1 MNEIQWKK
9 GADYMVNQKY
19 KDRLS
24 NKSVI
29 RELAAYARKRGQEIG
44 YENVFDY
51 SLGNPSVETPKEY
64 NDAVIKMYQTMD
76 SMSLHGYSPTLG
88 NTHAREV
95 IAASLSKRFGIPY
108 EAKHIFP
115 TTGAAGAIAHA
126 VRAVTKPGDTVLTF
140 APFFPE
146 YMPYINDTGAELQVV
161 PANLPT
167 CQVNFPEL
175 EKMMTENVTAV
186 LINSPNNPSG
196 ALYTEVTLEKL
207 AAFLNKSQEKY
218 GHDIFLISDEPYREI
233 VFDGK
238 KCPYPSKYYDNTLS
252 CYSFSKSLSLPGERI
267 GYIAVNPKATDADI
281 LVDIFGQIS
290 RGIGHNCPS
299 STAQLGVAA
308 VIDMTSDL
316 SVYETNMNLLY
327 DTLKDIGF
335 EVERPQG
342 TFYIFPKALE
352 DDAVAFSK
360 KALKYDLIMVP
371 ADNFGAPGYV
381 RLAYCIDT
389 EKVKRSLP
397 VLRKFA
403 HEVYGK

>member
-1 MNEIQWKK
+1 
-9 GADYMVNQKY
+9 MVNQKY

-196 ALYTEVTLEKL
+196 ALYTDVTLQKL

-281 LVDIFGQIS
+281 LADIFGQIS

>member
-1 MNEIQWKK
+1 
-9 GADYMVNQKY
+9 MVNQKY

-126 VRAVTKPGDTVLTF
+126 ARAVTKPGDTVLTF

-196 ALYTEVTLEKL
+196 ALYTEETLEKL

-281 LVDIFGQIS
+281 LADIFGQIS

>member
-1 MNEIQWKK
+1 
-9 GADYMVNQKY
+9 MVNQKY

-281 LVDIFGQIS
+281 LADIFGQIS

-299 STAQLGVAA
+299 STAQLGIAA

-389 EKVKRSLP
+389 EKVKCSLP

>member
-1 MNEIQWKK
+1 
-9 GADYMVNQKY
+9 MVNQKY

-281 LVDIFGQIS
+281 LADIFGQIS

>member
-1 MNEIQWKK
+1 
-9 GADYMVNQKY
+9 MVNQKY

-238 KCPYPSKYYDNTLS
+238 KCPYPSTYYDNTLS

>member
-1 MNEIQWKK
+1 
-9 GADYMVNQKY
+9 MVNQKY

-196 ALYTEVTLEKL
+196 ALYTEETLEKL

-352 DDAVAFSK
+352 DDAAAFSK